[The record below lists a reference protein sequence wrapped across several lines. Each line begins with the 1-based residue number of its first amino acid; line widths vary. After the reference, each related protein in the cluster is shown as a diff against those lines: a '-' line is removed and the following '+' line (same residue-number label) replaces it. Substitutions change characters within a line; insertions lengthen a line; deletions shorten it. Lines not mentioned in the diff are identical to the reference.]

1 MNQIKIGNFI
11 KELRKEQKLT
21 QEAMAEKF
29 GVARRTVSRWETG
42 SNMPDLDILIE
53 MADFFEVDL
62 REILDGERKSE
73 KMNEEL
79 KETVL
84 KVAEYSN
91 EEKKRST
98 RIVLI
103 YFALGIIALLS
114 NLIMEFMELP
124 DSFFVGFLEGSTI
137 SLAMGAMVLGI
148 LYATGILSK
157 IFAFKRRL
165 LGKEDMYE
173 G

>member
-1 MNQIKIGNFI
+1 MNQVKIGNFI

-21 QEAMAEKF
+21 QEQLAEKF

-53 MADFFEVDL
+53 MADFFDVDL

-73 KMNEEL
+73 KMNQEL

-98 RIVLI
+98 RVVLI
-103 YFALGIIALLS
+103 YFVLGIIALVS
-114 NLIMEFMELP
+114 NLAMEFMELP
-124 DSFFVGFLEGSTI
+124 DSFFTGFLEGSTI
-137 SLAMGAMVLGI
+137 SLAIGAMVLGI
-148 LYATGILSK
+148 LYATGMLSK
-157 IFAFKRRL
+157 GFAFKRRL
-165 LGKEDMYE
+165 LGKEDMHE
-173 G
+173 V